1 MYDLLLLRKRTIA
14 NTGFAC
20 IASGRLNYNGG
31 ANSITYTQQYTNDT
45 IASGK
50 SLSVNRYSLASAGNS
65 ELGLFA
71 GGNNHSPAGAY
82 ATVDKYFFASKTLS
96 AGGSM
101 PSVRLEGAG
110 ASNSS
115 QAVFRNG
122 RSETGAYLRSTH
134 KYLYASAVWAAGVAS
149 TSDRRFTAAVGNS
162 TLAIYDSGF
171 YGTLITDKYL
181 HATDSQQTG
190 TSLAADKTAYS
201 RSAAGHANSGYFA
214 GGTYGSTSVRWV
226 DRYDYAT
233 DVRTPTTSIPTDL
246 SGGCAYGH
254 TATGYFSMGNDIKKL
269 DYSSESWTVT
279 AGFGPYINGGGAVSS
294 TPGWQV

>member
-1 MYDLLLLRKRTIA
+1 MYDILLLRKRSIA

-31 ANSITYTQQYTNDT
+31 ANSITYVQEYTNDAIT
-45 IASGK
+45 TGK
-50 SLSVNRYSLASAGNS
+50 YLSVNRYSLASAGNS

-82 ATVDKYFFASKTLS
+82 ATVDKYFFATRTLT

-101 PSVRLEGAG
+101 PSVRLEAAG
-110 ASNSS
+110 ASNSV

-134 KYLYASAVWAAGVAS
+134 KYLYASATWAAGAAS
-149 TSDRRFTAAVGNS
+149 TSDRRFTAAAGNS

-171 YGTLITDKYL
+171 YGTLITDKYV

-190 TSLAADKTAYS
+190 TSLAADKTAYA
-201 RSAAGHANSGYFA
+201 RSATGNSSYGYFA
-214 GGTYGSTSVRWV
+214 GGTYNSASVKWV
-226 DRYDYAT
+226 DKYNYSS
-233 DVRTPTTSIPTDL
+233 DVRTSITVLPTDMA
-246 SGGCAYGH
+246 SGFGYGH
-254 TATGYFSMGNDIKKL
+254 TQTGYLSMGNDIKKL
-269 DYSSESWTVT
+269 DYATDSWTVT
-279 AGFGPYINGGGAVSS
+279 GGFGPYINGGAAVSS
-294 TPGWQV
+294 TPGWKV